1 MLTAPPTPRV
11 TVDRLEMTLPG
22 AKFRLETTGLRLE
35 PYGYMVSRLFA
46 VPATSVRFSTTAVA
60 VAGIGSVTDSPVTPV
75 SCSFS
80 VAPGPKVGLVEHWT
94 QVPVR
99 VSRMRKGGTV
109 V

>member
-22 AKFRLETTGLRLE
+22 GKFRLETTGLRLE

-60 VAGIGSVTDSPVTPV
+60 SVGIGSVTASPGTPGSCSLSVTP
-75 SCSFS
+75 C
-80 VAPGPKVGLVEHWT
+80 PNVGLVEHWT
-94 QVPVR
+94 QVVPAR
-99 VSRMRKGGTV
+99 
-109 V
+109 